1 MNGNILSM
9 LNVNQKSLFP
19 FFYFSLVFVCK
30 VLLYI
35 IELVLVLDMHELY
48 ATGHHASNDQSIL
61 AAYVFSLLW
70 WNAKLYL
77 LTKHNSYDS
86 LPHADYSTGVT
97 NRAGTAYPSRA
108 PEFTPVFC
116 GVRVTRS
123 LVFCVCF
130 VDRCLSFCTFFF
142 WPLSCLFFF
151 DIRILITPFVS
162 SSFSY
167 SSYGDLC
174 IPSNIVSAIT
184 DTFW

>member
-1 MNGNILSM
+1 MNGNMLSM

-48 ATGHHASNDQSIL
+48 ATGHHATNDQSIL
-61 AAYVFSLLW
+61 AAYVISLLR

-77 LTKHNSYDS
+77 LTKHKSYDS
-86 LPHADYSTGVT
+86 LPHADFSTGVT

-130 VDRCLSFCTFFF
+130 VDRCLSFCTCSFGHCVVCSSSIYGF
-142 WPLSCLFFF
+142 WLPLSYLQALPTAVMGIYVFPL
-151 DIRILITPFVS
+151 ILS
-162 SSFSY
+162 RQ
-167 SSYGDLC
+167 
-174 IPSNIVSAIT
+174 
-184 DTFW
+184 